1 MNQTLTT
8 TPYIPGEV
16 TTALFQM
23 APLKSPGPNGFPA
36 IFFKKDW
43 NIRGTDII
51 SCILDFLNGRR
62 LPNRLNF
69 TFIVLI
75 PKVCNPKRMT
85 GCGYVSLCNV
95 IYKIGSKM
103 IANRLKLF
111 LDDIISPTQS
121 AFVPG
126 RLITD
131 NVLVAYEVNHSI
143 HTRAPGCR
151 SYMALK
157 LDISKAYDRIEW
169 VFLRKVL
176 CRLGVADSLVDTIL
190 LCISCISYAF
200 LLNGSQC
207 SSLQPG
213 RGLRQG
219 EPPSPYLFICFTE
232 VFIRMIEQAVRM
244 NKLKGIKITPTAPM
258 ISNLCFTDDTILLVR
273 LVLMMQSS
281 FTGF

>member
-1 MNQTLTT
+1 MSPRVTLDMNQTLTT

-23 APLKSPGPNGFPA
+23 APLKSPGPDGFPA

-43 NIRGTDII
+43 NILGTDII

-75 PKVCNPKRMT
+75 PKVCNHKRMT
-85 GCGYVSLCNV
+85 DCGYVSLCNV

-131 NVLVAYEVNHSI
+131 NVLVA
-143 HTRAPGCR
+143 
-151 SYMALK
+151 
-157 LDISKAYDRIEW
+157 
-169 VFLRKVL
+169 
-176 CRLGVADSLVDTIL
+176 
-190 LCISCISYAF
+190 
-200 LLNGSQC
+200 
-207 SSLQPG
+207 
-213 RGLRQG
+213 
-219 EPPSPYLFICFTE
+219 
-232 VFIRMIEQAVRM
+232 
-244 NKLKGIKITPTAPM
+244 
-258 ISNLCFTDDTILLVR
+258 
-273 LVLMMQSS
+273 
-281 FTGF
+281 